1 MPLLHNIPLYNSEG
15 ESQLVSLDVDYSD
28 NGFKVIVNACNVLD
42 VLQIIPSDE
51 IVDIQTGIARALNYL
66 DEDENPEL
74 WRVVVECEITNDIKD
89 KPIGSHKHVANQREQ
104 LRVPLAP
111 DEASRRGEC
120 IVDVHHSVV
129 EIR

>member
-1 MPLLHNIPLYNSEG
+1 MPILHNIPLYNSEG

-51 IVDIQTGIARALNYL
+51 IVDIQTGIARTLNYL

-74 WRVVVECEITNDIKD
+74 WRVQIECEITHEIKASWRNGRRTEGT
-89 KPIGSHKHVANQREQ
+89 PILHDS
-104 LRVPLAP
+104 
-111 DEASRRGEC
+111 SRAGESRGF
-120 IVDVHHSVV
+120 V
-129 EIR
+129 

>member
-1 MPLLHNIPLYNSEG
+1 MPILHNIPLYNSEG

-74 WRVVVECEITNDIKD
+74 WRVQIECEITHEIKASWRNGRRTEGT
-89 KPIGSHKHVANQREQ
+89 PILHDS
-104 LRVPLAP
+104 
-111 DEASRRGEC
+111 SRAGESRGF
-120 IVDVHHSVV
+120 V
-129 EIR
+129 

>member
-15 ESQLVSLDVDYSD
+15 DSQLVSLDVDYSD
-28 NGFKVIVNACNVLD
+28 NGFKVIVNSCNVLG

-74 WRVVVECEITNDIKD
+74 WRVVVDCEITHDIKD
-89 KPIGSHKHVANQREQ
+89 LKGLSHVTRNLVALEQ
-104 LRVPLAP
+104 H
-111 DEASRRGEC
+111 
-120 IVDVHHSVV
+120 I
-129 EIR
+129 